1 MSENCNH
8 DCSSCGEN
16 CESRQQSF
24 LKPLHEGAAVGRV
37 IAVVSGKAASARAL
51 SPACSLRDA
60 RRGHRAAVWMQD
72 ITGPS
77 VPQMFGVHEGARRR

>member
-24 LKPLHEGAAVGRV
+24 LKPLHEGAASLPLS
-37 IAVVSGKAASARAL
+37 AARA
-51 SPACSLRDA
+51 A
-60 RRGHRAAVWMQD
+60 
-72 ITGPS
+72 
-77 VPQMFGVHEGARRR
+77 